1 MTSKKDKWAIVS
13 LAFISILLFDYFR
26 TSISLSLLY
35 FLPGYSHEYYLGFH
49 FLYESLYYMETDML
63 LKLKWINTIFFL
75 SMIFISSFIAVWNI
89 YKDKKLVKY
98 YSYFYIIT
106 MVVAGFFLGLDMIF
120 KKPILYD
127 QFRML
132 LALLLSPIPF
142 ILTILFAEL
151 KSRNKI

>member
-1 MTSKKDKWAIVS
+1 MKSKKAKWAIVS

-49 FLYESLYYMETDML
+49 FLYESLYYMDKSLL
-63 LKLKWINTIFFL
+63 LKLKWINSIFFL
-75 SMIFISSFIAVWNI
+75 SLIFIASFLAVWNI
-89 YKDKKLVKY
+89 YKNRKVIKY
-98 YSYFYIIT
+98 YSYFYIFT
-106 MVVAGFFLGLDMIF
+106 MIVAVLFLGLDMIF
-120 KKPILYD
+120 KKPFIYD

-132 LALLLSPIPF
+132 LALLLSPVPF

-151 KSRNKI
+151 KSTNKI